1 MKVDLHCHSNVSDG
15 LLPPAEVARRAA
27 DRGVELLALTDH
39 DDVAGL
45 AEARAAFEARGLR
58 FLDGSEISVSWRDD
72 ASFHVVGL
80 GIDPA
85 NRELFEGLKS
95 IRGGRDGRAHRIADE
110 LEKIGIHGAYEGAAR
125 YAEKASIISRAH
137 FARFLVE
144 RKISPDVKRVFDHYL
159 AKDKPG
165 YVPHEWAS
173 VEDAL
178 RWIGDAGGVAVL
190 AHPLRYRVGRDELR
204 VFLGEFR
211 DLGGQGIEVR
221 RADGRRAVGRQV
233 VGPGRVEGDQDD
245 VGLGHAAARPEPF
258 DARARGPAGAEKE
271 PGRGARREEQDG
283 GRQSP
288 DREAFLIVHARGAK
302 IAVQDRFFNS
312 AS

>member
-15 LLPPAEVARRAA
+15 LLTPAEVARRAA

-72 ASFHVVGL
+72 VSFHIVGL

-85 NRELFEGLKS
+85 NRELFEGLQS
-95 IRGGRDGRAHRIADE
+95 IRDSRDGRAQRIAAE
-110 LEKIGIHGAYEGAAR
+110 LEKIGIHGAYAGAAR
-125 YAEKASIISRAH
+125 YAEKASIISRVH

-173 VEDAL
+173 LEEAL
-178 RWIGDAGGVAVL
+178 RWIGNAGGVAVL
-190 AHPLRYRVGRDELR
+190 AHPLRYRVSRDDLR
-204 VFLGEFR
+204 AFLGEFR
-211 DLGGQGIEVR
+211 ERGGQGIEVACGAFTQQEVHECAR
-221 RADGRRAVGRQV
+221 LARHFGLKAAVASDFH
-233 VGPGRVEGDQDD
+233 GPGESYADLGMTLPLPDD
-245 VGLGHAAARPEPF
+245 LVPIWRDL
-258 DARARGPAGAEKE
+258 
-271 PGRGARREEQDG
+271 
-283 GRQSP
+283 
-288 DREAFLIVHARGAK
+288 L
-302 IAVQDRFFNS
+302 
-312 AS
+312 

>member
-80 GIDPA
+80 GIDPKHP
-85 NRELFEGLKS
+85 ELVAGLKS
-95 IRGGRDGRAHRIADE
+95 IRDGRDGRAHRIADE

-144 RKISPDVKRVFDHYL
+144 RKLSPDVKRVFDHYL
-159 AKDKPG
+159 AKGKPG

-178 RWIGDAGGVAVL
+178 RWIGGAGGVAVL
-190 AHPLRYRVGRDELR
+190 AHPLRYRVDRDELR
-204 VFLGEFR
+204 VFLGVFR
-211 DLGGQGIEVR
+211 DLGGQGIEVACGAHTPEEVQECAR
-221 RADGRRAVGRQV
+221 LARHFGLKASVASDFH
-233 VGPGRVEGDQDD
+233 GPGESYADLGMTPPLPDD
-245 VGLGHAAARPEPF
+245 LVPIWR
-258 DARARGPAGAEKE
+258 D
-271 PGRGARREEQDG
+271 
-283 GRQSP
+283 
-288 DREAFLIVHARGAK
+288 LI
-302 IAVQDRFFNS
+302 
-312 AS
+312 

>member
-1 MKVDLHCHSNVSDG
+1 
-15 LLPPAEVARRAA
+15 
-27 DRGVELLALTDH
+27 VELLALTDH

-80 GIDPA
+80 GIDPKQP
-85 NRELFEGLKS
+85 ELVAGLKT
-95 IRGGRDGRAHRIADE
+95 IRDGRDGRAHRIADE

-137 FARFLVE
+137 FAHFLVE
-144 RKISPDVKRVFDHYL
+144 RKISPDFKRVFDHYL
-159 AKDKPG
+159 AKGKPG

-190 AHPLRYRVGRDELR
+190 AHPLRYRVARDELR
-204 VFLGEFR
+204 RFIGAFK
-211 DLGGQGIEVR
+211 DLGGQGIEVACGAHTPEEVQECAR
-221 RADGRRAVGRQV
+221 LARHFGLKASVASDFHGPVESHADLGMT
-233 VGPGRVEGDQDD
+233 PPLPDD
-245 VGLGHAAARPEPF
+245 LVPIWHDL
-258 DARARGPAGAEKE
+258 
-271 PGRGARREEQDG
+271 
-283 GRQSP
+283 
-288 DREAFLIVHARGAK
+288 V
-302 IAVQDRFFNS
+302 
-312 AS
+312 